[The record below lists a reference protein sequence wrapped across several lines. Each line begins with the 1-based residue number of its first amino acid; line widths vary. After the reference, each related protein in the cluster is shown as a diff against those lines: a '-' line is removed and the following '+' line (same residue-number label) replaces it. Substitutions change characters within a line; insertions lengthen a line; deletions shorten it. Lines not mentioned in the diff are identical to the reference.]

1 MSALTRHSEPPFEW
15 TEWQPEVLQLLES
28 SHLVAWSD
36 HARRRLRF
44 AVMLAQFLQGQ
55 RDAEVCTLYGRT
67 ITDLDS
73 FCHQLERSLPGPTL
87 ERRIDGPRG
96 VTSLLRSRESFRGRP
111 ASKFRFYI
119 WHDADVL
126 LASDQRLF
134 GLILDAM
141 AGVGAEAEFVS
152 DDLLLIHR
160 AVVVGGPGLD
170 AYAEDPAG
178 QCQSWVCDGQGEPFW
193 HLVSGVAAPVFMRYH
208 IDTLLG

>member
-15 TEWQPEVLQLLES
+15 AEWQPEVLQYLES
-28 SHLVAWSD
+28 NHLVAWSE

-44 AVMLAQFLQGQ
+44 AVMLSQFLQGQ
-55 RDAEVCTLYGRT
+55 REAEVCTLYGRN

-73 FCHQLERSLPGPTL
+73 FCHQLERALPGPPL

-96 VTSLLRSRESFRGRP
+96 ITSLLRSRESFRGRP

-126 LASDQRLF
+126 LAADHRLF
-134 GLILDAM
+134 GSILDAI

-152 DDLLLIHR
+152 DDLLLVHR
-160 AVVVGGPGLD
+160 SVLVGGAGLD
-170 AYAEDPAG
+170 AYAEDPLG
-178 QCQSWVCDGQGEPFW
+178 QCQAWAMDDQGEPFW
-193 HLVSGVAAPVFMRYH
+193 RLVTGVDAPTFMRYH